1 MGGKNVFHHTT
12 FFMVLLDTEAGQGLI
27 AGGLGGAGP
36 IFFSFSKR
44 FQPIPMA
51 DIVPSSSKR
60 FQPIPMA
67 DIVPSSSNTS
77 ELVS

>member
-12 FFMVLLDTEAGQGLI
+12 FFMVLLDTEAGQGLT

-51 DIVPSSSKR
+51 DIVPSSS
-60 FQPIPMA
+60 
-67 DIVPSSSNTS
+67 NTS